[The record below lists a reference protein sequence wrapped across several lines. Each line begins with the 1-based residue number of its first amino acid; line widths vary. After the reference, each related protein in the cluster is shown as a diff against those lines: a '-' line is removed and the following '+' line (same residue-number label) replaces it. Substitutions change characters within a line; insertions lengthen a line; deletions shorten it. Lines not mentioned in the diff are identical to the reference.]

1 MLALILWTHHWVGQP
16 FLNYKLHTNYI
27 SSFLRL
33 TKPGLGPFRIQI
45 LVEYIVLCISHFT
58 CISVLSASKLE
69 QNSKILDTDLLNLI
83 WSWALTSSKNYR
95 FHWKKCKKQQ
105 ICVGPLNVTKT
116 SGKFFH
122 LNIVLYRTQGESIT
136 EKKTQDQSSNC
147 IVPVSVPHSIIELNP
162 IETDVKNYVHLD
174 SSLGRIILSYMSW
187 SEKIELVFFRYFSF
201 EVQSTLKLHWILE
214 YFQSWKMRSQVLG
227 FLILFI
233 TDIVNNYFC

>member
-1 MLALILWTHHWVGQP
+1 M
-16 FLNYKLHTNYI
+16 
-27 SSFLRL
+27 
-33 TKPGLGPFRIQI
+33 
-45 LVEYIVLCISHFT
+45 
-58 CISVLSASKLE
+58 
-69 QNSKILDTDLLNLI
+69 NLI
-83 WSWALTSSKNYR
+83 WSWAPTSSKNHR

-187 SEKIELVFFRYFSF
+187 SEKIELVFFLDIFLLRFN
-201 EVQSTLKLHWILE
+201 LHWNFTEYTSISNLE
-214 YFQSWKMRSQVLG
+214 KCVHRF
-227 FLILFI
+227 
-233 TDIVNNYFC
+233 

>member
-1 MLALILWTHHWVGQP
+1 MYKKAFHNSIIKYDIVITLKCDNEQNGMKTLKRNIMTVIFVFWVLPDMKTSLCQTDAGC
-16 FLNYKLHTNYI
+16 NT
-27 SSFLRL
+27 
-33 TKPGLGPFRIQI
+33 
-45 LVEYIVLCISHFT
+45 VLCISHFT

-69 QNSKILDTDLLNLI
+69 QNSKILNTDLLNLI
-83 WSWALTSSKNYR
+83 WSWAPTSSKNHR

-147 IVPVSVPHSIIELNP
+147 IVPVSVPHSITELNP

-174 SSLGRIILSYMSW
+174 GSLGRIILSYMSW
-187 SEKIELVFFRYFSF
+187 SEKIELVFFLDIFLLRFN
-201 EVQSTLKLHWILE
+201 LHWNFTEYSSISNLE
-214 YFQSWKMRSQVLG
+214 KCVHRF
-227 FLILFI
+227 
-233 TDIVNNYFC
+233 